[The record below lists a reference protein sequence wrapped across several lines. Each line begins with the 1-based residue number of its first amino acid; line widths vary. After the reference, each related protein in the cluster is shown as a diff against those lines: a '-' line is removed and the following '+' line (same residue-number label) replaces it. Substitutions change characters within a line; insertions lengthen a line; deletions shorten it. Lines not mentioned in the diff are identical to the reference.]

1 MQIYLLAALSD
12 HDDTRTADCLAWL
25 GRSRP
30 PAVAHARNR
39 GYPILFVAHWGSNLS
54 CQFCAQFVGRICFRS
69 GFFSSVFHICW
80 PLQSFL

>member
-39 GYPILFVAHWGSNLS
+39 GYPILFVAH
-54 CQFCAQFVGRICFRS
+54 
-69 GFFSSVFHICW
+69 
-80 PLQSFL
+80 